1 MRRPHSCICCE
12 LLQSTDSVPQNPP
25 LSAGAVAS
33 VPLSS
38 WLQLVDAVAASKK
51 EPCATWN
58 VGFPTSFA
66 TSFAIALASLA
77 FGC

>member
-1 MRRPHSCICCE
+1 MHRPHRCIRCE

-38 WLQLVDAVAASKK
+38 WLQLVDAVAASQD
-51 EPCATWN
+51 EPCVRWN
-58 VGFPTSFA
+58 VGFATSFA
-66 TSFAIALASLA
+66 TSFALALASS
-77 FGC
+77 